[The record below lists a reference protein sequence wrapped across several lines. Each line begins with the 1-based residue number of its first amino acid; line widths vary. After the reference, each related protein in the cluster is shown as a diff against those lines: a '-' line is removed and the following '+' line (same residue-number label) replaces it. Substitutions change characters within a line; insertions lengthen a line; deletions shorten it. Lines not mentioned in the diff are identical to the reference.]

1 MYCSIYPV
9 IGRQTELPFYVSG
22 IGISEPEYHIVR
34 ENGLASHQ
42 FLFVREGSGTFGID
56 GKSFPLNTGSIL
68 YAAKGV
74 PHEYYPN
81 GEVFT
86 TNWVVFRGEHLSE
99 LMKTLGFGEY
109 GIAENSANETVRS
122 LFNILLSAAKEPD
135 CDPEK
140 CSRLLYEYILEMRR
154 IFCTKHGSDP
164 SADSVTEAAVRYIN
178 EHFYEDI
185 TLGALAALTNIS
197 EQHFCR
203 LFKARFGLRP
213 MEYVALKRISHA
225 KSLLETTNE
234 SIARIGELSGYHD
247 PNYFGIVFRRYESV
261 SPSVYRNMHGIR

>member
-1 MYCSIYPV
+1 MLI
-9 IGRQTELPFYVSG
+9 
-22 IGISEPEYHIVR
+22 
-34 ENGLASHQ
+34 
-42 FLFVREGSGTFGID
+42 
-56 GKSFPLNTGSIL
+56 
-68 YAAKGV
+68 
-74 PHEYYPN
+74 
-81 GEVFT
+81 
-86 TNWVVFRGEHLSE
+86 
-99 LMKTLGFGEY
+99 
-109 GIAENSANETVRS
+109 
-122 LFNILLSAAKEPD
+122 
-135 CDPEK
+135 
-140 CSRLLYEYILEMRR
+140 
-154 IFCTKHGSDP
+154 IFCNKDGSYP

-234 SIARIGELSGYHD
+234 SIARIGELSGYHN